1 MPIGGSLSKR
11 GGANARTLLPL
22 RKAAFPM
29 LKISVVDDDAS
40 VRGAIGNLLSSH
52 GYLVDTFVSAEAF
65 LQSADLQEASCVIA
79 DVQMP
84 GMSGLDLLKHMRIHG
99 HDVPFILITAF
110 PDEGIRARALQA
122 GAICFLTKPFA
133 VLNLIDCV
141 KTALS

>member
-11 GGANARTLLPL
+11 GGANARTLHPL

-40 VRGAIGNLLSSH
+40 VRGAIENLLSSH

-84 GMSGLDLLKHMRIHG
+84 GMGGLDLLKHMRIHG

>member
-1 MPIGGSLSKR
+1 MHPS
-11 GGANARTLLPL
+11 AARSTIFLA
-22 RKAAFPM
+22 RMA
-29 LKISVVDDDAS
+29 ISS
-40 VRGAIGNLLSSH
+40 ILLSQPRR
-52 GYLVDTFVSAEAF
+52 F

-84 GMSGLDLLKHMRIHG
+84 GMSGLDLLKHMHIHC

-110 PDEGIRARALQA
+110 PNEGLRARALQA

-133 VLNLIDCV
+133 VLELIDCV